1 MGFGLTEHGI
11 EGAMTVIEKIE
22 TAPGDNQP
30 TFTYTDRVKVV
41 TDEHSLAVEAVRAM
55 RGNLLAHH
63 VKLGRRALTIC
74 GPSAGAGCSF
84 LSANLAVAFAQAGIN
99 TLLVD
104 ANLRDP
110 GLQEYISCDRPTLGL
125 SDCLS
130 DPALPLRQVI
140 HHVQPTLS
148 VLYAGTPTTHASDLL
163 SRDTFR
169 SLAGQLLRDY
179 ELTIIDTPPSNKA
192 ADARRIAS
200 IFRHSLVVACANR
213 TYLKDVEVLVGE
225 LTGDGS
231 QVVGTFLNEY

>member
-1 MGFGLTEHGI
+1 
-11 EGAMTVIEKIE
+11 MTVVEKIDAGTE
-22 TAPGDNQP
+22 RP

-41 TDEHSLAVEAVRAM
+41 SDENSLAVEAIRAI

-63 VKLGRRALTIC
+63 VKLGRRALAIC
-74 GPSAGAGCSF
+74 APSAGAGCSF
-84 LSANLAVAFAQAGIN
+84 LSANLAVAFAQSGVN

-104 ANLRDP
+104 ANLRNP
-110 GLQEYISCDRPTLGL
+110 GIEEYISCDQPTLGL
-125 SDCLS
+125 SDCLN
-130 DPALPLRQVI
+130 DPALPLREVI

-148 VLYAGTPTTHASDLL
+148 VLYAGTPTLQASDLL

-179 ELTIIDTPPSNKA
+179 ELTIIDTPPSNNA

-213 TYLKDVEVLVGE
+213 TYLKDVEVLISE
-225 LTGDGS
+225 LSGDGS